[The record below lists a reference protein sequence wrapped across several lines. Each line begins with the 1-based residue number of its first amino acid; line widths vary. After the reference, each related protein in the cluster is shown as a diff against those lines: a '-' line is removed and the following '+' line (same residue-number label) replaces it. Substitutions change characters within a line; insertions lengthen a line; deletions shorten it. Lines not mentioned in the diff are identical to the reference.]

1 MKVIG
6 LIGGMSCESTA
17 HYYARLNERVREALG
32 GLHSAEI
39 LMWSVDFAPIAEM
52 QAEDRWHE
60 AGAYLAAIA
69 QRLEAAGAEAIVL
82 ATNTMHKVA
91 DAIEGAI
98 GIPFLHIA
106 DATAAK
112 ICEAGK
118 RRPAIMATR
127 FTMEQDF
134 YTGRLREKFGLE
146 PITPDEADRALVH
159 QIIYDELCV
168 GRVTEASRA
177 AYVDVARRLAAK
189 GADCLVL
196 GCTEVGMLLS
206 EANSPLPLFDT
217 TLIHADAAV
226 NFALGQV
233 PTAQAP
239 TAQAAE

>member
-17 HYYARLNERVREALG
+17 HYYARLNEGVRAARG

-39 LMWSVDFAPIAEM
+39 LMWSVDFAPIAQM
-52 QAEDRWHE
+52 QAEGRWEE
-60 AGAYLAAIA
+60 AGVRLATIA
-69 QRLEAAGAEAIVL
+69 KRLEGAGADVLVL

-91 DAIEGAI
+91 DTIEAAV

-106 DATAAK
+106 DATASK
-112 ICEAGK
+112 IRAAGK

-134 YTGRLREKFGLE
+134 YTGRLHDKFALE
-146 PITPDEADRALVH
+146 TLIPDEADRTLVH

-168 GRVTEASRA
+168 GRVTEASRQA
-177 AYVDVARRLAAK
+177 FIDVARRLAAK

-196 GCTEVGMLLS
+196 GCTEVGMLLD
-206 EANSPLPLFDT
+206 ERNAPLPIFDT

-226 NFALGQV
+226 NFALGLV
-233 PTAQAP
+233 PTAE
-239 TAQAAE
+239 AAE

>member
-6 LIGGMSCESTA
+6 LIGGMSCESTS
-17 HYYARLNERVREALG
+17 HYYARLNERVREVLG

-39 LMWSVDFAPIAEM
+39 LMWSVDFAPIAQM
-52 QAEDRWHE
+52 QAEGRWE
-60 AGAYLAAIA
+60 DAGARLADIA
-69 QRLEAAGAEAIVL
+69 RRLEAAGAEMIVL

-91 DAIEGAI
+91 DVIEFGI

-106 DATAAK
+106 DATAEK
-112 ICEAGK
+112 IRASGK
-118 RRPAIMATR
+118 SKPAIMATR

-134 YTGRLREKFGLE
+134 YTGRLREKFELD

-168 GRVTEASRA
+168 GRVAEASRA
-177 AYVDVARRLAAK
+177 AFVDVAQRLKAK

-196 GCTEVGMLLS
+196 GCTEVGMLLN
-206 EANSPLPLFDT
+206 EGNSPLPMFDT

-226 NFALGQV
+226 NFALGNV
-233 PTAQAP
+233 P

>member
-17 HYYARLNERVREALG
+17 HYYARLNEGVRAARG

-39 LMWSVDFAPIAEM
+39 LMWSVDFAPIAQM
-52 QAEDRWHE
+52 QAEGRWEE
-60 AGAYLAAIA
+60 AGVRLATIA
-69 QRLEAAGAEAIVL
+69 KRLEGAGADVLVL

-91 DAIEGAI
+91 DTIEAAV

-106 DATAAK
+106 DATASK
-112 ICEAGK
+112 IRAAGK
-118 RRPAIMATR
+118 RKPAIMATR

-134 YTGRLREKFGLE
+134 YTGRLRDKFALE
-146 PITPDEADRALVH
+146 TLIPDDADRTLVH

-168 GRVTEASRA
+168 RRATGASRQVF
-177 AYVDVARRLAAK
+177 VDVARRLAAK

-196 GCTEVGMLLS
+196 GCTEVGMLLD
-206 EANSPLPLFDT
+206 ERNAPLPIFDT

-226 NFALGQV
+226 NFALGLV
-233 PTAQAP
+233 PTAE
-239 TAQAAE
+239 AAE

>member
-17 HYYARLNERVREALG
+17 HYYARLNERVRAVLG

-39 LMWSVDFAPIAEM
+39 LMWSVDFAPIAQM
-52 QAEDRWHE
+52 QADGRWQE
-60 AGAYLAAIA
+60 AGARLAVIA
-69 QRLEAAGAEAIVL
+69 RRLEAAGADAIVL

-91 DAIEGAI
+91 DTIEAAVS
-98 GIPFLHIA
+98 IPFLHIA
-106 DATAAK
+106 DATALK
-112 ICEAGK
+112 IREAGMRK
-118 RRPAIMATR
+118 PAIMATR

-134 YTGRLREKFGLE
+134 YTGRLRDKFGLE
-146 PITPDEADRALVH
+146 CLVPNEADRALVH

-168 GRVTEASRA
+168 GRVSETSRQA
-177 AYVDVARRLAAK
+177 FVGVARRLAEE

-196 GCTEVGMLLS
+196 GCTEVGMLLD
-206 EANSPLPLFDT
+206 ARNAPLPIFDT

-226 NFALGQV
+226 NFALGFV
-233 PTAQAP
+233 P

>member
-17 HYYARLNERVREALG
+17 HYYARLNERVRAALG

-52 QAEDRWHE
+52 QAEGRWQDAGRQLAGIAKRLE
-60 AGAYLAAIA
+60 QAGAD
-69 QRLEAAGAEAIVL
+69 AIVL

-91 DAIEGAI
+91 DTIEAAI

-106 DATAAK
+106 DATALK
-112 ICEAGK
+112 IHASGM
-118 RRPAIMATR
+118 RRPAILATR

-134 YTGRLREKFGLE
+134 YTGRLRDKFGLE
-146 PITPDEADRALVH
+146 TLIPDEADRALVH

-177 AYVDVARRLAAK
+177 AFIDVARRLADK

-196 GCTEVGMLLS
+196 GCTEVGMLLD
-206 EANSPLPLFDT
+206 ERNAPLPIFDT

-226 NFALGQV
+226 SFALGFV
-233 PTAQAP
+233 P

>member
-17 HYYARLNERVREALG
+17 HYYARLNERVRDVLG
-32 GLHSAEI
+32 GLHSAEV

-52 QAEDRWHE
+52 QADDRWLE
-60 AGAYLAAIA
+60 ASAQLAAIA
-69 QRLEAAGAEAIVL
+69 RRLEGAGAEVIVL

-91 DAIEGAI
+91 DAIEAAI
-98 GIPFLHIA
+98 GVPFLHIA
-106 DATAAK
+106 DATAVK
-112 ICEAGK
+112 IREAGR

-134 YTGRLREKFGLE
+134 YTGRLREKFALD
-146 PITPDEADRALVH
+146 PITPDDADRALVH

-168 GRVTEASRA
+168 GRVTETSRA
-177 AYVDVARRLAAK
+177 AYVEIAERLAAK

-196 GCTEVGMLLS
+196 GCTEVGMLLN
-206 EANSPLPLFDT
+206 ERNSPLPIFDT
-217 TLIHADAAV
+217 ALIHADAAV
-226 NFALGQV
+226 DFALGK
-233 PTAQAP
+233 AP

>member
-17 HYYARLNERVREALG
+17 HYYARLNERVRDALG
-32 GLHSAEI
+32 GLHSAEV

-52 QAEDRWHE
+52 QAEGRWQE
-60 AGAYLAAIA
+60 AGNRLAAIA
-69 QRLEAAGAEAIVL
+69 RRLEGAGAEVIVL

-91 DAIEGAI
+91 DVIEAAI
-98 GIPFLHIA
+98 GVPFLHIA

-112 ICEAGK
+112 IREAGR

-134 YTGRLREKFGLE
+134 YTGRLREKFGLD
-146 PITPDEADRALVH
+146 PVTPDEADRALVH

-168 GRVTEASRA
+168 GRVAETSRA
-177 AYVDVARRLAAK
+177 AYVDIARRLAEK

-196 GCTEVGMLLS
+196 GCTEVGMLLN
-206 EANSPLPLFDT
+206 EGNSPLTTFDT

-226 NFALGQV
+226 NFALGHI
-233 PTAQAP
+233 P

>member
-17 HYYARLNERVREALG
+17 HYYARLNERVRAALG

-39 LMWSVDFAPIAEM
+39 LMWSVDFAPIAQM
-52 QAEDRWHE
+52 QADGRWQE
-60 AGAYLAAIA
+60 AGAGLADIA
-69 QRLEAAGAEAIVL
+69 KRLEAAGADVIVL

-91 DAIEGAI
+91 DAIEAAVS
-98 GIPFLHIA
+98 IPFLHIA
-106 DATAAK
+106 DATALK
-112 ICEAGK
+112 IREAGK
-118 RRPAIMATR
+118 RKPAIMATR

-134 YTGRLREKFGLE
+134 YTGRLRDKFGLE
-146 PITPDEADRALVH
+146 CLVPDEADRALVH

-168 GRVTEASRA
+168 GRVSETSRQA
-177 AYVDVARRLAAK
+177 FAGVARRLAEG

-196 GCTEVGMLLS
+196 GCTEVGMLLD
-206 EANSPLPLFDT
+206 ERNAPLPIFDT

-226 NFALGQV
+226 DFALGFV
-233 PTAQAP
+233 P

>member
-17 HYYARLNERVREALG
+17 HYYARLNERVRDALG

-39 LMWSVDFAPIAEM
+39 LMWSVDFAPIAQM
-52 QAEDRWHE
+52 QAEGRWQE
-60 AGAYLAAIA
+60 AGAALAAIA
-69 QRLEAAGAEAIVL
+69 RRLEGAGAQAIVL

-91 DAIEGAI
+91 DAIEAAI

-112 ICEAGK
+112 IREAGK
-118 RRPAIMATR
+118 HRPAIMATR

-134 YTGRLREKFGLE
+134 YTGRLREKFGLD
-146 PITPDEADRALVH
+146 PIIPDETDRALVH
-159 QIIYDELCV
+159 GIIYDELCV
-168 GRVTEASRA
+168 GRVSETSRA
-177 AYVDVARRLAAK
+177 AYVEVATRLAAK

-196 GCTEVGMLLS
+196 GCTEVGMLLN
-206 EANSPLPLFDT
+206 ERNSPLPVFDT

-226 NFALGQV
+226 EFALGHV
-233 PTAQAP
+233 PKM
-239 TAQAAE
+239 QAAE

>member
-17 HYYARLNERVREALG
+17 HYYARLNERVREELG

-39 LMWSVDFAPIAEM
+39 LMWSVDFAPIAQM
-52 QAEDRWHE
+52 QAEGRWQD
-60 AGAYLAAIA
+60 AGARLADIA
-69 QRLEAAGAEAIVL
+69 RRLEGAGAQMIVL

-91 DAIEGAI
+91 DAIEAAI

-106 DATAAK
+106 DATAGK
-112 ICEAGK
+112 IRASGK
-118 RRPAIMATR
+118 RKPAIMATR

-177 AYVDVARRLAAK
+177 AFVEVAQRLKAK

-196 GCTEVGMLLS
+196 GCTEVGMLLN
-206 EANSPLPLFDT
+206 EANSPLPMFDT

-226 NFALGQV
+226 DLALGRL
-233 PTAQAP
+233 P

>member
-17 HYYARLNERVREALG
+17 HYYARLNERVRAVLG

-39 LMWSVDFAPIAEM
+39 LMWSVDFAPVAQM
-52 QAEDRWHE
+52 QADGRWPE
-60 AGAYLAAIA
+60 AGVRLATIA
-69 QRLEAAGAEAIVL
+69 KRLEGAGADVLVL

-91 DAIEGAI
+91 DAIEAAV

-106 DATAAK
+106 DATASK
-112 ICEAGK
+112 IRAAGK
-118 RRPAIMATR
+118 RKPAIMATR

-134 YTGRLREKFGLE
+134 YTGRLRDKFALE
-146 PITPDEADRALVH
+146 TLIPDDADRTLVH

-168 GRVTEASRA
+168 GRVTEASRQA
-177 AYVDVARRLAAK
+177 FVDVTRRLAAK

-196 GCTEVGMLLS
+196 GCTEVGMLLD
-206 EANSPLPLFDT
+206 ERNAALPIFDT

-226 NFALGQV
+226 DFALGL
-233 PTAQAP
+233 AP

>member
-52 QAEDRWHE
+52 QAEDRWQE
-60 AGAYLAAIA
+60 AGAQLAAIA
-69 QRLEAAGAEAIVL
+69 RRLEAAGAGLIVL

-91 DAIEGAI
+91 GAIEAAI
-98 GIPFLHIA
+98 GVPFLHIA
-106 DATAAK
+106 DATAERILA
-112 ICEAGK
+112 AGK
-118 RRPAIMATR
+118 RRPAVMATR

-134 YTGRLREKFGLE
+134 YTGRLREKFALDA
-146 PITPDEADRALVH
+146 IMPDEADRALVH
-159 QIIYDELCV
+159 RIIYDELCV

-177 AYVDVARRLAAK
+177 AYVDVAKRLAAK

-196 GCTEVGMLLS
+196 GCTEVGMLLD
-206 EANSPLPLFDT
+206 EGNSPLPIFDT
-217 TLIHADAAV
+217 ALIHADAAV
-226 NFALGQV
+226 DFALGRI

-239 TAQAAE
+239 PAQAAE

>member
-17 HYYARLNERVREALG
+17 HYYARLNERVRERLG

-39 LMWSVDFAPIAEM
+39 LMWSVDFAAVARM
-52 QAEDRWHE
+52 QAEGRWQE
-60 AGAYLAAIA
+60 AGAQLAAIA
-69 QRLEAAGAEAIVL
+69 KRLEGAGADVIVL

-91 DAIEGAI
+91 DAIEAAVA
-98 GIPFLHIA
+98 IPFLHIA
-106 DATAAK
+106 DATAAR
-112 ICEAGK
+112 IRETGK

-134 YTGRLREKFGLE
+134 YTGRLREKFALD
-146 PITPDEADRALVH
+146 PVTPDEDDRALVH
-159 QIIYDELCV
+159 RIIYDELCV
-168 GRVTEASRA
+168 GKIDERSRA
-177 AYVDVARRLAAK
+177 AYVDVAKRLAAK

-196 GCTEVGMLLS
+196 GCTEVGMLLN
-206 EANSPLPLFDT
+206 EGNAPLPMFDT

-226 NFALGQV
+226 DFALGHL
-233 PTAQAP
+233 P